1 MIGTFLLY
9 LRSFFAIDRK
19 GVLVATALTLAG
31 ALVEGLLALSL
42 VPVLEIFLGISGS
55 GTGDRVAG
63 LLRRSGFGDESA
75 LIFLAGAVFA
85 VLVLA
90 RSAIA
95 WFRTM
100 QLARV
105 SQGLDRKSVV

>member
-63 LLRRSGFGDESA
+63 LLRRSGFGWRGYRRAS
-75 LIFLAGAVFA
+75 
-85 VLVLA
+85 
-90 RSAIA
+90 
-95 WFRTM
+95 
-100 QLARV
+100 
-105 SQGLDRKSVV
+105 